1 MRTNGAARPGRVRKA
16 SPPLPHPQCLVD
28 SLRIP
33 IAPHTSAATPT
44 FPDRYP
50 RRSSTTLTPT
60 LTLTLTPTRHPRPT
74 YKRWWAILY
83 GSFIDWAILLR
94 VPLGDNIFGCI
105 ARHRGPEQIRLL
117 LVLALFDAEG
127 DGEIS
132 EIELEKFDHLSDQ
145 IISDGKDTCVNLSIV
160 SVILLGLLHNVTIGR
175 PVAFA
180 FGAGAEEQYGSWLLW
195 LAYGLNLSGESGA
208 FFTMCLSIIT
218 RNYLTNVLPT
228 RHDKVDFL
236 RTTNALG
243 CMGSSMLITMWCFLL
258 SSIFLALTTN
268 PTLGLLGAGILLVL
282 LFAFM
287 FFIAPLRYCGT
298 MLLHEEVVHVLMKRE
313 EKRRSR
319 ASSYASSRAGSVP
332 PSPSRPPPPSRP
344 PSLSGG
350 SAVFFRPGMLA
361 ASGQASGR
369 ISHSGS
375 ALAPWN
381 ASQGSADASPKF
393 AHPPSSGMGRA
404 LPCWTTQPPTPFQA
418 RQSRVSGVS
427 TESDTEH
434 QDAEND
440 LHEVVVM

>member
-1 MRTNGAARPGRVRKA
+1 M
-16 SPPLPHPQCLVD
+16 
-28 SLRIP
+28 
-33 IAPHTSAATPT
+33 
-44 FPDRYP
+44 
-50 RRSSTTLTPT
+50 
-60 LTLTLTPTRHPRPT
+60 
-74 YKRWWAILY
+74 
-83 GSFIDWAILLR
+83 
-94 VPLGDNIFGCI
+94 
-105 ARHRGPEQIRLL
+105 L
-117 LVLALFDAEG
+117 LVLALFDG
-127 DGEIS
+127 DGDAS
-132 EIELEKFDHLSDQ
+132 EIELELEKFDRLSDE
-145 IISDGKDTCVNLSIV
+145 IISDGKHTCVNLSIV
-160 SVILLGLLHNVTIGR
+160 SVLLLGLLHNVTIER
-175 PVAFA
+175 PFA
-180 FGAGAEEQYGSWLLW
+180 FGAGAEEQGWLLW
-195 LAYGLNLSGESGA
+195 LAYGLNLSAECGA
-208 FFTMCLSIIT
+208 FFTMCLSVIT
-218 RNYLTNVLPT
+218 RNCLTNLLPT

-243 CMGSSMLITMWCFLL
+243 CMGSSFMITVWCFLL
-258 SSIFLALTTN
+258 SSIVLALATN
-268 PTLGLLGAGILLVL
+268 PTLGLLGAGLLLVL
-282 LFAFM
+282 LFAFV

-375 ALAPWN
+375 ALVPWN
-381 ASQGSADASPKF
+381 TSQGSADASPKF
-393 AHPPSSGMGRA
+393 AHPPSGMGRA

>member
-1 MRTNGAARPGRVRKA
+1 MPKCPMPGRVRE
-16 SPPLPHPQCLVD
+16 SLCLTHD
-28 SLRIP
+28 Q
-33 IAPHTSAATPT
+33 
-44 FPDRYP
+44 DRYP
-50 RRSSTTLTPT
+50 CRSTTLSLSLI
-60 LTLTLTPTRHPRPT
+60 LTLTRHPRPK
-74 YKRWWAILY
+74 YKRWRAILY

-94 VPLGDNIFGCI
+94 LPLGDNIFGCI

-117 LVLALFDAEG
+117 LVLALFDADG
-127 DGEIS
+127 DGGIS
-132 EIELEKFDHLSDQ
+132 EIELEKFDNLSDE
-145 IISDGKDTCVNLSIV
+145 IISDGKHTCVNLSIV
-160 SVILLGLLHNVTIGR
+160 SVMLLGLLHNVTIGR
-175 PVAFA
+175 PVALA
-180 FGAGAEEQYGSWLLW
+180 FGTGAEEQYGGWLLW

-228 RHDKVDFL
+228 RYDRVDFL

-243 CMGSSMLITMWCFLL
+243 CMGSSMLITLWCFLL
-258 SSIFLALTTN
+258 SSIVLALTTN
-268 PTLGLLGAGILLVL
+268 PTLGLLGAGLLLVL

-319 ASSYASSRAGSVP
+319 ASRASSYASSRAGSVP

-350 SAVFFRPGMLA
+350 SSFFRPAMLA

-375 ALAPWN
+375 PLVPWH
-381 ASQGSADASPKF
+381 AAQISSADASPKF
-393 AHPPSSGMGRA
+393 AHPPSLGIGPA
-404 LPCWTTQPPTPFQA
+404 PPHKVCWTTQPPTPFQA
-418 RQSRVSGVS
+418 RQSRISGVS
-427 TESDTEH
+427 TDESDNED